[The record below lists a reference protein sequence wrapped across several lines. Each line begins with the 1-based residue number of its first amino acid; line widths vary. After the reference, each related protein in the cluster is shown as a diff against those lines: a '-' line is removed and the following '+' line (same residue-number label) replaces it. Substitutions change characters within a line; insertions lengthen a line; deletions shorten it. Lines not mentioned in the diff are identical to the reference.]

1 MGGGGFSVGVG
12 DGCGSVGVGTRV
24 AAADAVRVQLG
35 WVGVPVTL
43 VGVNDGGAMVF
54 ATVSVGFKP
63 SSRFCSWEVK
73 AQPRKVRDKTART
86 KMVRLLNLCINSSND
101 QECDDGMVTHLI
113 VAVNR
118 LLDLF
123 RARC

>member
-1 MGGGGFSVGVG
+1 MGDGGCSVGVG
-12 DGCGSVGVGTRV
+12 DGCGSAGVGMRV
-24 AAADAVRVQLG
+24 AVADAVRVRLG

-43 VGVNDGGAMVF
+43 VGVNDGGALVS

-63 SSRFCSWEVK
+63 SSLFCSWEVK
-73 AQPRKVRDKTART
+73 AQPRKARDKTART
-86 KMVRLLNLCINSSND
+86 KTMRLLNIKSSND